1 MFDIFRKKSKELPK
15 LFFQTDMHCHL
26 VPGIDDGQREA
37 TSAADL
43 VAHEASWGI
52 KRIFCTPH
60 ITQGSFE
67 NTPEI
72 IAGAFGRLQEA
83 VHATGVEMEL
93 GYSAEH
99 RLDGFFQQQLQAGKV
114 RPFPGGYLLVEN
126 SFLQEGWNLDQE
138 LFDLQVKGFKP
149 ILAHPERYSYY
160 HGDAARYDAL
170 HNAGTLFQVN
180 LLSLAGY
187 YGKGEK
193 RVAEALI
200 ERGLVDFVATDMHS
214 HRHCEAIEAYMG
226 SRDFRRHAAALEE
239 RLLNDTAF

>member
-37 TSAADL
+37 VSAADL

-67 NTPEI
+67 NTPDI

-83 VHATGVEMEL
+83 VRGAGVEVEL

-99 RLDGFFQQQLQAGKV
+99 RLDGFFQQQLQEGRV
-114 RPFPGGYLLVEN
+114 RSFPGGYLLVEN

-187 YGKGEK
+187 YGKIEK

-200 ERGLVDFVATDMHS
+200 ERGLVDFVATDMHH
-214 HRHCEAIEAYMG
+214 HRHCEAIEAYLG
-226 SRDFRRHAAALEE
+226 SRDFRRHAAALEG